1 MNSDALTINLTHL
14 KSITGDDN
22 EFVIEILEMIQNQ
35 SPGVV
40 ADMEVLLKSQDYRA
54 LGAVAHKYKS
64 SINILGN
71 PVLSGM
77 IREIESTAFESPDKE
92 VLENLVQ
99 GFRETCDSLLEV
111 IESELRQLQ

>member
-1 MNSDALTINLTHL
+1 MNSEALTINLTHL
-14 KSITGDDN
+14 KSIIGDDN

-40 ADMEVLLKSQDYRA
+40 ADMEVLLENHDYRA
-54 LGAVAHKYKS
+54 LGEVAHKYKS

-77 IREIESTAFESPDKE
+77 IREIENTAIDAPNQD
-92 VLENLVQ
+92 VLQNLVQ
-99 GFRETCDSLLEV
+99 EFRETCDSLLQV
-111 IESELRQLQ
+111 IENELQQLH